1 MKLRFFPQVL
11 TFVCCVSA
19 LAPKLVA
26 QNSSIQL
33 FGPVDVR
40 LSQSGA
46 GYGAS
51 ADIFNTTT
59 LNLSCS
65 ASPTAVLSSTPDGSG
80 NVLVDNNI
88 YVSNPTANNGPT
100 NVCTGGTSDQGGT
113 LQDCFTPNYQSAANQ
128 GNITNADP
136 DSSVATWGVPPINI
150 STFLVPNEQQQLQ
163 INLEDEGG
171 YVASSSVYLITNCTS
186 GGVNGGALISG
197 NTIPP
202 SKPTTVQLDQ
212 DFTFNPVTGSQ
223 IGFEY
228 DLSGA
233 YSANTLTINA
243 SGVNPQVG
251 DSALEPLVAYPL
263 QVSGTSFATSMCLI
277 HSGELLNGQPACKL
291 FTLECTTG
299 TGSTATGAQCPVSTL
314 SNEVLKDVFDG
325 PSFTLPDIAT
335 PSGTTF
341 HQGMGF
347 LMASEGWAGGPCTF
361 DPASNLNLSCPQ
373 NLLTSFTGPGS
384 FNAGGQ
390 TTHPNSTF
398 ITIARVPEDLTT
410 VTPTNSSGS
419 PVNLG
424 PGNWTNNTAP
434 YVMLSSQ
441 VPNLAGTSVTGTAT
455 FVPSPINTI
464 TWGVSYGATA
474 PAPGTTSGTD
484 SSFANSQTCSTTIP
498 PPGGPIPPALATPAE
513 PLSLTQGDGEY
524 LVHYF
529 AQDCAG
535 TQELLFANTMGDG
548 TGSWS
553 TNYYTFPINLD
564 TVAPEVVS
572 GPTLSP
578 PPDTLGNYQVG
589 ETVIATYDCTDDR
602 SGIVSCGTHTY
613 SSAGTL
619 DTGALTTTVNTLSTG
634 TKTFKVTAVDAAGNT
649 STSQLVSYNV
659 AQDYDAQIHFTES
672 PGTVTYPLGT
682 NLTVQVASTAGHVPT
697 GSIVITD
704 RGTALVTLTLN
715 SGAVYYYLKGL
726 SAGTHVL
733 SAVYSGDHYNVAGTS
748 APVVLNVQPVPVT
761 LSASCWNTP
770 YPYGA
775 DFHCGVYASS
785 NAGAPLGVI
794 TYTYDNH
801 APVTLSLDSGTVNF
815 VIPKPPVGGHSLVI
829 SYAAQT
835 NYAAAGPITEGF
847 TVTPAPVIVQFTP
860 SSWYATKGNLTLTAA
875 VQSSSAG
882 APNAT
887 GSVTFSYG
895 GTPLS
900 VSPITVS
907 ASGSASLTI
916 PVTSLPDGNDVLTA
930 TYSGGTNYAT
940 GSTSITV
947 QVAH

>member
-1 MKLRFFPQVL
+1 MKLSSQVPN
-11 TFVCCVSA
+11 
-19 LAPKLVA
+19 LA
-26 QNSSIQL
+26 
-33 FGPVDVR
+33 
-40 LSQSGA
+40 
-46 GYGAS
+46 
-51 ADIFNTTT
+51 
-59 LNLSCS
+59 
-65 ASPTAVLSSTPDGSG
+65 
-80 NVLVDNNI
+80 
-88 YVSNPTANNGPT
+88 
-100 NVCTGGTSDQGGT
+100 GTSLAG
-113 LQDCFTPNYQSAANQ
+113 
-128 GNITNADP
+128 
-136 DSSVATWGVPPINI
+136 
-150 STFLVPNEQQQLQ
+150 
-163 INLEDEGG
+163 
-171 YVASSSVYLITNCTS
+171 
-186 GGVNGGALISG
+186 
-197 NTIPP
+197 
-202 SKPTTVQLDQ
+202 
-212 DFTFNPVTGSQ
+212 
-223 IGFEY
+223 
-228 DLSGA
+228 
-233 YSANTLTINA
+233 
-243 SGVNPQVG
+243 
-251 DSALEPLVAYPL
+251 
-263 QVSGTSFATSMCLI
+263 
-277 HSGELLNGQPACKL
+277 
-291 FTLECTTG
+291 
-299 TGSTATGAQCPVSTL
+299 TAT
-314 SNEVLKDVFDG
+314 
-325 PSFTLPDIAT
+325 FT
-335 PSGTTF
+335 
-341 HQGMGF
+341 
-347 LMASEGWAGGPCTF
+347 
-361 DPASNLNLSCPQ
+361 
-373 NLLTSFTGPGS
+373 
-384 FNAGGQ
+384 AGGQ

-398 ITIARVPEDLTT
+398 ITIAQVPEDLTT

-419 PVNLG
+419 QVNLG

-434 YVMLSSQ
+434 YVKLSSQ
-441 VPNLAGTSVTGTAT
+441 VPNLAGTSVTGAVS

-464 TWGVSYGATA
+464 TWGISYGPTA

-498 PPGGPIPPALATPAE
+498 VPGGPIPPALATPAE
-513 PLSLTQGDGEY
+513 PLSLTQGDGQY

-578 PPDTLGNYQVG
+578 APDALGNYQVG

-613 SSAGTL
+613 STAGTL

-649 STSQLVSYNV
+649 LTSQPVSYNV
-659 AQDYDAQIHFTES
+659 AQDYDAQIQFTES

-682 NLTVQVASTAGHVPT
+682 NLTVQVASTTGHVPT
-697 GSIVITD
+697 GTIVITD
-704 RGTALVTLTLN
+704 SGTALVTLNL
-715 SGAVYYYLKGL
+715 SGGAVYYYLKGL

-794 TYTYDNH
+794 TYTYDGQ
-801 APVTLSLDSGTVNF
+801 APVTLRLASGTVNF
-815 VIPKPPVGGHSLVI
+815 AIPKPPVGGHSLVI
-829 SYAAQT
+829 GYAAQT
-835 NYAAAGPITEGF
+835 NYAAAGPITESF

-860 SSWYATKGNLTLTAA
+860 SSWDVTKGNLTLTAA

-887 GSVTFSYG
+887 GSVTFSYS

-900 VSPITVS
+900 VSPITVN

-916 PVTSLPDGNDVLTA
+916 PVTSLPDGKDVLTA